1 MLCLVIQISCLLET
15 SLRFSI
21 ALQNLECLDL
31 KSNILYDFLCDSIYY
46 YMYVNTC
53 RNKKVIKIKK
63 IKKEKKQKKKSFT
76 VRTNKKTSKNARL
89 YGTVKVIR
97 RISTV
102 SNAAL

>member
-1 MLCLVIQISCLLET
+1 
-15 SLRFSI
+15 
-21 ALQNLECLDL
+21 
-31 KSNILYDFLCDSIYY
+31 
-46 YMYVNTC
+46 MYVNTC

-63 IKKEKKQKKKSFT
+63 KRKKKKKKQSFT

-102 SNAAL
+102 SNVTL

>member
-1 MLCLVIQISCLLET
+1 
-15 SLRFSI
+15 
-21 ALQNLECLDL
+21 
-31 KSNILYDFLCDSIYY
+31 
-46 YMYVNTC
+46 MYVNTC

-63 IKKEKKQKKKSFT
+63 KKRKKRKKKQSFT

-102 SNAAL
+102 SNVTL

>member
-1 MLCLVIQISCLLET
+1 
-15 SLRFSI
+15 
-21 ALQNLECLDL
+21 
-31 KSNILYDFLCDSIYY
+31 
-46 YMYVNTC
+46 MYVNTC

-63 IKKEKKQKKKSFT
+63 KEKKKEKKKQSFT

-102 SNAAL
+102 SNVTL

>member
-1 MLCLVIQISCLLET
+1 
-15 SLRFSI
+15 
-21 ALQNLECLDL
+21 
-31 KSNILYDFLCDSIYY
+31 
-46 YMYVNTC
+46 MYFNTC

-63 IKKEKKQKKKSFT
+63 REKKRKKQSFT

-102 SNAAL
+102 SNALL

>member
-1 MLCLVIQISCLLET
+1 
-15 SLRFSI
+15 
-21 ALQNLECLDL
+21 
-31 KSNILYDFLCDSIYY
+31 
-46 YMYVNTC
+46 MYVNTC

-63 IKKEKKQKKKSFT
+63 REKKKKQSFT

-102 SNAAL
+102 SNVTL